1 MELIPMLNQKLG
13 NDIDGANFMTFMRGN
28 GQECAEMAREVK
40 KILAEHNLSVS
51 QIKGFLEY
59 MKINV
64 ESYSYLHSPKQPLSE
79 IPLTLS
85 HLQGFL
91 QQY

>member
-13 NDIDGANFMTFMRGN
+13 NDIDGANFMTFMREN
-28 GQECAEMAREVK
+28 GQECAGMAKEVK

-64 ESYSYLHSPKQPLSE
+64 ESYSYLHSPK
-79 IPLTLS
+79 
-85 HLQGFL
+85 
-91 QQY
+91 

>member
-1 MELIPMLNQKLG
+1 MELIPMLNEKFG
-13 NDIDGANFMTFMRGN
+13 NDIDGANFMKFMREN
-28 GQECAEMAREVK
+28 GQECAKMASDVK

-64 ESYSYLHSPKQPLSE
+64 ESYSYLHFPK
-79 IPLTLS
+79 
-85 HLQGFL
+85 
-91 QQY
+91 

>member
-40 KILAEHNLSVS
+40 KYLLNIICPFHKSRVS
-51 QIKGFLEY
+51 
-59 MKINV
+59 
-64 ESYSYLHSPKQPLSE
+64 
-79 IPLTLS
+79 
-85 HLQGFL
+85 
-91 QQY
+91 

>member
-28 GQECAEMAREVK
+28 RQECAKMASDVK

-51 QIKGFLEY
+51 QIKGFLEH

-64 ESYSYLHSPKQPLSE
+64 ESYSYLHSPK
-79 IPLTLS
+79 
-85 HLQGFL
+85 
-91 QQY
+91 

>member
-13 NDIDGANFMTFMRGN
+13 NDIDGASFMTFMRGN
-28 GQECAEMAREVK
+28 GQECAEMAREVR

-64 ESYSYLHSPKQPLSE
+64 EPYSYLHSPK
-79 IPLTLS
+79 
-85 HLQGFL
+85 
-91 QQY
+91 

>member
-13 NDIDGANFMTFMRGN
+13 NDIDGENFMTFMRGN

-59 MKINV
+59 MKITV
-64 ESYSYLHSPKQPLSE
+64 DILR
-79 IPLTLS
+79 LTMM
-85 HLQGFL
+85 
-91 QQY
+91 

>member
-51 QIKGFLEY
+51 QIKGL
-59 MKINV
+59 
-64 ESYSYLHSPKQPLSE
+64 LSVYE
-79 IPLTLS
+79 D
-85 HLQGFL
+85 
-91 QQY
+91 

>member
-28 GQECAEMAREVK
+28 GQECAEMAREVR
-40 KILAEHNLSVS
+40 KILVEHNLSVS

-64 ESYSYLHSPKQPLSE
+64 ESYSYLHSPK
-79 IPLTLS
+79 
-85 HLQGFL
+85 
-91 QQY
+91 

>member
-28 GQECAEMAREVK
+28 GQECAEMAREVR

-64 ESYSYLHSPKQPLSE
+64 GSYSYLHSPK
-79 IPLTLS
+79 
-85 HLQGFL
+85 
-91 QQY
+91 

>member
-13 NDIDGANFMTFMRGN
+13 NDIDGANFMTFMREN
-28 GQECAEMAREVK
+28 GQECAEMAGEVK

-64 ESYSYLHSPKQPLSE
+64 ESYSYLHSPK
-79 IPLTLS
+79 
-85 HLQGFL
+85 
-91 QQY
+91 

>member
-13 NDIDGANFMTFMRGN
+13 NDIDGTNFMTFMIRN
-28 GQECAEMAREVK
+28 GQECAEMATEVR

-64 ESYSYLHSPKQPLSE
+64 ESYSYLHSPK
-79 IPLTLS
+79 
-85 HLQGFL
+85 
-91 QQY
+91 